1 MQSGGTGHGSA
12 QSGGWSD
19 GNGGSSRLIGFR
31 STTIQI
37 SMKQGQ
43 HCSTRITCAHRVQ
56 PTQPGVCMHDTCF
69 SCCACSFSCSALATT
84 TACFAAVSTRL
95 SPLYPSATVVAVALS
110 LVCSALRLSTCAG
123 DMRRRWSLAWHQK
136 AKEVASRDPP
146 PEGRDVVRVGLGM
159 ASVCHSTRILFHS
172 RGDRSVPRKGRR
184 CEPAGWL

>member
-1 MQSGGTGHGSA
+1 
-12 QSGGWSD
+12 
-19 GNGGSSRLIGFR
+19 
-31 STTIQI
+31 
-37 SMKQGQ
+37 
-43 HCSTRITCAHRVQ
+43 
-56 PTQPGVCMHDTCF
+56 MHDTCF

-146 PEGRDVVRVGLGM
+146 PPPRGVMSSGWGSEWRVCAIPPESFSTPEEIGLYLGKGEDVSLLDGCDARRQQLRGGALDAGQLRLRRGKETCVRGHRVLG
-159 ASVCHSTRILFHS
+159 AFDACLTL
-172 RGDRSVPRKGRR
+172 
-184 CEPAGWL
+184 